1 MILQFP
7 TPYPGELLYSTLGRY
22 HMRSGNV
29 FLKHTIDD
37 LFGNK
42 TLSATSILPS
52 GIRSLVER
60 LPQHTTISEKALIY
74 KHTLFPFY
82 TAFLGEK
89 ASSIYDAMLSNNGM
103 GIYMQSG
110 IMASSIPQNKY
121 FKYCPACL
129 NTDTFGEMYWNREH
143 QLPGKLIC
151 PIHGLWLENSSV
163 PITQSNKHTYVLPS
177 EGNCELKKKNPVDEI
192 SLKFHLDFLLQ
203 SERLLNGEFK
213 HKSFEH
219 YTSFYRKH
227 LIQKGFASNN
237 GRVNQLW
244 LQEAFRSYYPDK
256 FLADLNIDPKSVELW
271 LASITRKH
279 RKSFHPYYHILLLN
293 FLGLHINDVFREK
306 ASAFDQANHDS
317 WPCLNII
324 CPDYKKNVI
333 NEVSVRTCERTKKPI
348 RRFTCQTCSFSYTRK
363 GVDVQ
368 MDEQYKYSRIMD
380 YGSLWKKELQT
391 LFDQKLSHREIA
403 RRLQV
408 TVDTVIKYKRILNE
422 PKKEQRNESLEE
434 DKETV
439 EFHKQTWLWLQQQND
454 QLTKTQLRKQA
465 PSTYIYLYRHNKEW
479 LDENSP
485 VPIKKKPM
493 NNRVNWQERD
503 EEVLQKVK
511 LATKKL
517 RNIEGKLKRITRK
530 SLGDFIGERALIEKH
545 LNKMPKTKA
554 YIEQINESEQ
564 EFRLRR
570 VKVVI
575 NEMKEAGEIILT
587 WKVLRRA
594 NIKSQFAKEI
604 SDFIKENQFNW

>member
-22 HMRSGNV
+22 HLRSGNV
-29 FLKHTIDD
+29 FLKHTIED

-42 TLSATSILPS
+42 TLSATALLPS

-60 LPQHTTISEKALIY
+60 LPPKSVIGEKELIN
-74 KHTLFPFY
+74 KHTLFSFY
-82 TAFLGEK
+82 APLLPREQAIST
-89 ASSIYDAMLSNNGM
+89 YNAMLSNDGM

-110 IMASSIPQNKY
+110 IMASSIPQNKF

-129 NTDTFGEMYWNREH
+129 NADVFGEMYWKREH

-151 PIHGLWLENSSV
+151 PTHGLWLEDSSV
-163 PITQSNKHTYVLPS
+163 PITQSNKHTYVLPN
-177 EGNCELKKKNPVDEI
+177 EGNCDLKKENPVDEI
-192 SLKFHLDFLLQ
+192 SLKFHLDFLRQ
-203 SERLLNGEFK
+203 AERLLKGEFI

-219 YTSFYRKH
+219 YTDFYRNH

-237 GRVNQLW
+237 GRVNQIW
-244 LQEAFRSYYPDK
+244 LQEAFRGYYPDE

-293 FLGLHINDVFREK
+293 FLGLHINDVFGETVL
-306 ASAFDQANHDS
+306 ALNQANQDS
-317 WPCLNII
+317 WPCLNIV
-324 CPDYKKNVI
+324 CPDYKGNVI

-348 RRFTCQTCSFSYTRK
+348 RRFTCPTCGFSYTRK
-363 GVDVQ
+363 GIDIHT
-368 MDEQYKYSRIMD
+368 DDQYKYSRIMD

-391 LFDQKLSHREIA
+391 LSDQKLSHREIA

-408 TVDTVIKYKRILNE
+408 TVDTVIKYKRMLSE

-434 DKETV
+434 DRKTV
-439 EFHKQTWLWLQQQND
+439 ELHKQTWLRLQQQND

-465 PSTYIYLYRHNKEW
+465 PSTYIYLYRHDKEW
-479 LDENSP
+479 LNENSP
-485 VPIKKKPM
+485 VPIKEKPT

-503 EEVLQKVK
+503 EEILQKIK
-511 LATKKL
+511 LATTEL
-517 RNIEGKLKRITRK
+517 RNMEGKLKRITRK

-545 LNKMPKTKA
+545 LNKMPNTQA
-554 YIEQINESEQ
+554 YIEQVSESEH

-570 VKVVI
+570 VMQVI
-575 NEMKEAGEIILT
+575 NEMKDAREIILT
-587 WKVLRRA
+587 WKVLRKA

-604 SDFIKENQFNW
+604 TDFIKEYQI

>member
-22 HMRSGNV
+22 HLRSGNV
-29 FLKHTIDD
+29 FWKHTIED

-42 TLSATSILPS
+42 TLSATAILPS

-60 LPQHTTISEKALIY
+60 LPTNTTIDEKELVY
-74 KHTLFPFY
+74 KHTLFFFY
-82 TAFLGEK
+82 TTLLPREQAI
-89 ASSIYDAMLSNNGM
+89 SIYDAMLSNDGM
-103 GIYMQSG
+103 KIYMQSG
-110 IMASSIPQNKY
+110 IMASSIPQNKF

-129 NTDTFGEMYWNREH
+129 NADTFGEMYWKREH

-151 PIHGLWLENSSV
+151 LTHGLWLEDSLV

-177 EGNCELKKKNPVDEI
+177 EGNCDLKKENPVEDV
-192 SLKFHLDFLLQ
+192 SLKFHFDFLLQ
-203 SERLLNGEFK
+203 AERLLNGEFS

-219 YTSFYRKH
+219 YTDFYRKH

-237 GRVNQLW
+237 GRVNQVW

-256 FLADLNIDPKSVELW
+256 FLADLNIDPISVELW

-293 FLGLHINDVFREK
+293 FLGLHINDVFGEMV
-306 ASAFDQANHDS
+306 SALNQANQDN
-317 WPCLNII
+317 WPCLNIV
-324 CPDYKKNVI
+324 CPDYKRNVI
-333 NEVSVRTCERTKKPI
+333 NKVSVRTCERTKKPI
-348 RRFTCQTCSFSYTRK
+348 RRLTCQTCGFSYTRK
-363 GVDVQ
+363 GIDVQ
-368 MDEQYKYSRIMD
+368 MDDRCKYSRIMD
-380 YGSLWKKELQT
+380 YGLLWKKELRT
-391 LFDQKLSHREIA
+391 LSDQKLSHREIA

-408 TVDTVIKYKRILNE
+408 TVDTVIKYERIQ
-422 PKKEQRNESLEE
+422 KEQKLDQVEAIVEE
-434 DKETV
+434 NKGKV
-439 EFHKQTWLWLQQQND
+439 EGHKQTWLLMQQQND

-465 PSTYIYLYRHNKEW
+465 PSTYIYLYRHEKEW
-479 LDENSP
+479 LDKNSP
-485 VPIKKKPM
+485 IPIKRKPA
-493 NNRVNWQERD
+493 NNRVNWQKRD

-511 LATKKL
+511 LATTEL
-517 RNIEGKLKRITRK
+517 RDMEGKLIRITRK
-530 SLGDFIGERALIEKH
+530 SLGDLIGERALIEKH

-554 YIEQINESEQ
+554 YIEQVNESDQ

-570 VKVVI
+570 VMQVI
-575 NEMKEAGEIILT
+575 NEMKKAGEIILT

-604 SDFIKENQFNW
+604 TEFIKENQI